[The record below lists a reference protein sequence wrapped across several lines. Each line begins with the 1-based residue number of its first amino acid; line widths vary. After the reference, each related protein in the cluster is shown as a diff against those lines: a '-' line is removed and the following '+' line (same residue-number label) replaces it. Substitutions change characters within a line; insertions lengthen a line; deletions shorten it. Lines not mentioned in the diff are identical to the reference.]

1 MLLYEDDDLKLVFNN
16 HGGDDCFVT
25 FTGTGKGLVNGFGQQ
40 FLDPRKVSGLYFI
53 SKWDHWWHTSGMAEA
68 IAKGKV
74 ALGAA
79 GFKRII
85 AYGASMGGY
94 GAALYAAEFNV
105 EFGILIAPQYE
116 IRPDLPPN
124 EQRWMREA
132 QKIAFSNRTI
142 ASELS
147 GRVPFY
153 VIFDSCSRDLAHVE
167 LFEQVTDVIRV
178 PVPFGDHTPGVMLV
192 QVGMLKDLVF
202 DIINGRFDYNLF
214 MKTLRQNRRKSA
226 VFWGTLADYTN
237 KRWPRLAFYAVEQ
250 ASQLDAKNMVYKLR
264 YVYLLLAAK
273 RLEDALEAAQAA
285 CALAPD
291 HPAPWRGL
299 AKTYGALG
307 RHQEAVEAAREAIKR
322 RLNDA
327 DLQRV
332 LLDALIA
339 DQDFEEAEKVAER
352 AIELDPKFT
361 RTVDLLNAVRNRL
374 KEVESRSVHLTK

>member
-1 MLLYEDDDLKLVFNN
+1 MTKSGAALLLYEDDDLKLVFNS
-16 HGGDDCFVT
+16 HGRDDCFVT
-25 FTGTGKGLVNGFGQQ
+25 FTSWGKGHVNGFGQQ

-53 SKWDHWWHTSGMAEA
+53 SKWDHWWHTAGMAEA
-68 IAKGKV
+68 IAIGKA
-74 ALGAA
+74 ALEAV

-85 AYGASMGGY
+85 VYGASMGGY
-94 GAALYAAEFNV
+94 GAALHAVDFRAAL
-105 EFGILIAPQYE
+105 GILIAPQFE

-142 ASELS
+142 SSELS
-147 GRVPFY
+147 RRVPFY
-153 VIFDSCSRDLAHVE
+153 VIFDPCSRDLAHVE
-167 LFEQVTDVIRV
+167 LFEQVTDVTRV
-178 PVPFGDHTPGVMLV
+178 PVPFGDHTPGVMLA

-214 MKTLRQNRRKSA
+214 LKTLRQNRRKSA

-250 ASQLDAKNMVYKLR
+250 ASQLDAKNVVYKLR
-264 YVYLLLAAK
+264 YTYLLLTAK
-273 RLEDALEAAQAA
+273 RLDEALEIARVS

-291 HPAPWRGL
+291 HPAPWRAL

-307 RHQEAVEAAREAIKR
+307 RHQEAVEAAREAVKR
-322 RLNDA
+322 RMNDA

-339 DQDFEEAEKVAER
+339 AQDFNEAEKVAER
-352 AIELDPKFT
+352 AIELDPKFA
-361 RTVDLLNAVRNRL
+361 RTIDLLKSIRSRL
-374 KEVESRSVHLTK
+374 QEAMM